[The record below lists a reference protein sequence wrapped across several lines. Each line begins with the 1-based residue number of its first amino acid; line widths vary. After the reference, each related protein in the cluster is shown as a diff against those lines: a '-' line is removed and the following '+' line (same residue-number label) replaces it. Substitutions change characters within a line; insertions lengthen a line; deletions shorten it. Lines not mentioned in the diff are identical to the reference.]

1 VLAENG
7 IKCSMSGKGQCWDN
21 APMESFFGTLKKEL
35 VHDADYH
42 SREEAKSSIFAYIE
56 TFYNTK
62 RRHKGFGVRVPG

>member
-1 VLAENG
+1 LG
-7 IKCSMSGKGQCWDN
+7 
-21 APMESFFGTLKKEL
+21 ESFFGTLKKEL